1 MTSLTKGKGKKGNKR
16 GGEGN
21 ANENQIDFQIIKKFN
36 ALKLSV
42 PMQSE
47 DYIKT
52 IEQLDQLRDALV
64 YWGKIMQRQTKIKF
78 IRNTIKLVLED
89 EFIKQAEDDEKFIEQ
104 EKEKYQG
111 DDQ

>member
-1 MTSLTKGKGKKGNKR
+1 LAKGSIALAPSKEAKLAASVMTSLTKGKGKKGNKR

-64 YWGKIMQRQTKIKF
+64 YWGKIM
-78 IRNTIKLVLED
+78 
-89 EFIKQAEDDEKFIEQ
+89 
-104 EKEKYQG
+104 
-111 DDQ
+111 